1 MTEFPESS
9 EVDSLLQRNQLL
21 SQEIRRRVDQL
32 SALNTVAA
40 TVSQSL
46 DLQVTLQTALK
57 AILKVIP
64 VDSAGISLVDE
75 KAGELVL
82 RAQHGWRRDFVTQ
95 PMRIPLGKGM
105 SGFVVANDE
114 VLVTGDLSGDP
125 RLAVPEFADEGV
137 QAMALVP
144 MHARGRVVG
153 ILSVMNHQPY
163 EFGDDEIR
171 MLRAIADQVGVALDN
186 ARLYES
192 VKEQSSRLEA
202 ILNSTGDA
210 IIATDNHGN
219 ISLVNATAE
228 QLFDIRREDLIGLS
242 LRQAP
247 LHPKLRAGLRRAMSE
262 EAGANTVFEVT
273 LDDGRFLSA
282 IVSPVYSHQ
291 EPESDR
297 QAEGWV
303 MVVQDITHLRRAEQT
318 RVNFIRDAAHDL
330 RNPLGVTLNALNIL
344 QEELRE
350 SSSHAEIVDI
360 GLQGIRRMQAMID
373 SLLNLENIES
383 GVGVQCR
390 EVDVRDLVERC
401 VTDMR
406 PVILQR
412 QQSLVCEVPKSL
424 PPIQGDMHWLYRAL
438 TNLLSNAHKYTPE
451 GGVITVRAY
460 VQDEDLFLEV
470 RDNGPGIP
478 IEAQPRLFE
487 RFYRVSGQ
495 NQDVKG
501 SGLGLAI
508 VKSVVEQHGGR
519 VFVQSRLGQGSVFGM
534 AFPLTSSRK
543 RHTRA
548 PQHH

>member
-1 MTEFPESS
+1 MS
-9 EVDSLLQRNQLL
+9 ETPDVDSLLQRNQQL

-40 TVSQSL
+40 AVSQSL

-75 KAGELVL
+75 AAGELVL
-82 RAQHGWRRDFVTQ
+82 RAQHGWRHDFVTQ

-105 SGFVVANDE
+105 SGYVVANDE

-163 EFGDDEIR
+163 QFSDDEISV
-171 MLRAIADQVGVALDN
+171 LRVIADQVGVALDN

-210 IIATDNHGN
+210 IIATDNHGKIN
-219 ISLVNATAE
+219 LVNATAE
-228 QLFDIRREDLIGLS
+228 HLFGLRRADLFGLP

-262 EAGANTVFEVT
+262 GGGANTVFEVP

-291 EPESDR
+291 ELESDR

-303 MVVQDITHLRRAEQT
+303 MVVQDVTHLRQAEQT

-330 RNPLGVTLNALNIL
+330 RNPLGVTMNALTML
-344 QEELRE
+344 KEEFGQQEGC
-350 SSSHAEIVDI
+350 AEIVDI
-360 GLQGIRRMQAMID
+360 GLQGVHRMQALID
-373 SLLNLENIES
+373 SLLNLEHFES
-383 GVGVQCR
+383 GVGLQCKP
-390 EVDVRDLVERC
+390 VDVRDLIERC
-401 VTDMR
+401 VADIR
-406 PVILQR
+406 PAIQQR
-412 QQSLVCEVPKSL
+412 QQTLVCEVPEAL
-424 PPIQGDMHWLYRAL
+424 PPIQGDINWLHRAL
-438 TNLLSNAHKYTPE
+438 TNLLSNANKYTQE

-460 VQDEDLFLEV
+460 VRDDDLFIEV
-470 RDNGPGIP
+470 GDNGPGIP
-478 IEAQPRLFE
+478 TEAQPRLFE
-487 RFYRVSGQ
+487 RFYRVPSV
-495 NQDVKG
+495 DHEIKG

-519 VFVQSRLGQGSVFGM
+519 VFVQSRLGQGSIFGM
-534 AFPLTSSRK
+534 AFPLSAQQGQPSAQTS
-543 RHTRA
+543 
-548 PQHH
+548 

>member
-1 MTEFPESS
+1 MSETPEVPD
-9 EVDSLLQRNQLL
+9 VDSLLQRNQQL

-40 TVSQSL
+40 AVSQSL
-46 DLQVTLQTALK
+46 DLQVTLQTALR

-75 KAGELVL
+75 AAGELVL
-82 RAQHGWRRDFVTQ
+82 RAQHGWRHDFVTQ

-105 SGFVVANDE
+105 SGYVVANDE

-163 EFGDDEIR
+163 QFSDDEISV
-171 MLRAIADQVGVALDN
+171 LRVIADQVGVALDN

-192 VKEQSSRLEA
+192 IKEQSSRLEA

-210 IIATDNHGN
+210 IIATDNHGRIN
-219 ISLVNATAE
+219 LVNATAE
-228 QLFDIRREDLIGLS
+228 HLFGLRRAELVGLP

-262 EAGANTVFEVT
+262 EGGANTVFEVT

-282 IVSPVYSHQ
+282 IVSPVYSYQ

-303 MVVQDITHLRRAEQT
+303 MVVQDVTHLRQAEQT

-330 RNPLGVTLNALNIL
+330 RNPLGVTMNALTML
-344 QEELRE
+344 KEEFGQQEGC
-350 SSSHAEIVDI
+350 AEIVDI
-360 GLQGIRRMQAMID
+360 GLQGVRRMQALID
-373 SLLNLENIES
+373 SLLNLEHIES
-383 GVGVQCR
+383 GVGLQCKP
-390 EVDVRDLVERC
+390 VDARDLIERC
-401 VTDMR
+401 VADIR
-406 PVILQR
+406 PAIQQR
-412 QQSLVCEVPKSL
+412 KQTLVCEVPESL
-424 PPIQGDMHWLYRAL
+424 PSIQGDMNWLYRAL
-438 TNLLSNAHKYTPE
+438 TNLLSNANKYTQE

-460 VQDEDLFLEV
+460 VRDDDLFIEV
-470 RDNGPGIP
+470 GDNGPGIP
-478 IEAQPRLFE
+478 TEAQPRLFE
-487 RFYRVSGQ
+487 RFYRVP
-495 NQDVKG
+495 DLDHEIRG

-534 AFPLTSSRK
+534 AFPLSNAQQGQPSAQTV
-543 RHTRA
+543 
-548 PQHH
+548 

>member
-1 MTEFPESS
+1 MSEMPETPD
-9 EVDSLLQRNQLL
+9 VDSLLQRNQQL

-40 TVSQSL
+40 AVSQSL
-46 DLQVTLQTALK
+46 DLQITLQTALK

-75 KAGELVL
+75 AAGELVL

-105 SGFVVANDE
+105 SGYVVANDE
-114 VLVTGDLSGDP
+114 VLVTGDLTGDP

-163 EFGDDEIR
+163 HFGDDEISV
-171 MLRAIADQVGVALDN
+171 LRVIADQVGVALDN

-210 IIATDNHGN
+210 IIATDNHGIIN
-219 ISLVNATAE
+219 LVNATAE
-228 QLFDIRREDLIGLS
+228 HLFGLHRAELIGLP

-262 EAGANTVFEVT
+262 SREANTVFEVP
-273 LDDGRFLSA
+273 LDNGRFLSA
-282 IVSPVYSHQ
+282 IVSPVYSYQ

-303 MVVQDITHLRRAEQT
+303 MVVQDVTHLRQAEQT

-330 RNPLGVTLNALNIL
+330 RNPLGVTMNALTML
-344 QEELRE
+344 KEEFGE
-350 SSSHAEIVDI
+350 QKDCAEIVDI
-360 GLQGIRRMQAMID
+360 GLQGVRRMQALID
-373 SLLNLENIES
+373 SLLNLEHIES
-383 GVGVQCR
+383 GVGLQCK

-401 VTDMR
+401 VADIR
-406 PVILQR
+406 PAIQQR
-412 QQSLVCEVPKSL
+412 QQTLVCEVPESL
-424 PPIQGDMHWLYRAL
+424 PPIQGDMNWLYRAL
-438 TNLLSNAHKYTPE
+438 MNLLSNAHKYTQE
-451 GGVITVRAY
+451 GGAITVRAY
-460 VQDEDLFLEV
+460 VRDEDLFIEV
-470 RDNGPGIP
+470 SDNGPGIP
-478 IEAQPRLFE
+478 TEAQPRLFE
-487 RFYRVSGQ
+487 RFYRVPDLDQ
-495 NQDVKG
+495 EAKG

-534 AFPLTSSRK
+534 AFPLSDRQGQPSAQTS
-543 RHTRA
+543 
-548 PQHH
+548 